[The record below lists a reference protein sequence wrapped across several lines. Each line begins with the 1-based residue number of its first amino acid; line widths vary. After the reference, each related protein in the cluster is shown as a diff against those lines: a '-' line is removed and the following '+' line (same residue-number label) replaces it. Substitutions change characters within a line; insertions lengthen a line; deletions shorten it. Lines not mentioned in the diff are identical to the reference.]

1 VEARITRDGEAP
13 VNPSAEREGTLIPSG
28 FPQILARLCR
38 DRVTGV
44 LRLSQ
49 EELTKSVFLNGGRIV
64 FASSQDPADRL
75 GDLLIARG
83 LITPAQCAE
92 AARQLRPGK
101 RLGTILVEL
110 GFLPA
115 ADLPRWVLEQ
125 VREILFSL
133 FPWDEGTFH
142 LTPGPL
148 PAAEVITLRLST
160 LEVFLRGARRIE
172 KWSVLRPSAEAI
184 RIPYRLTGRHQEFL
198 KDTALHEDERSL
210 LSLLQE
216 EEQMT
221 LEKASVSSGL
231 PTLVVY
237 QIFFALRTLGLLEE
251 VQVAPPGVSAA
262 QHNRGETAAA
272 GGAAAAPT
280 QEPDPGA
287 TIRFA
292 APLSLLREPRSVAP
306 PAPEPPAATS
316 PEGNRTANAPP
327 GPTADPAVQPVILKS
342 AALPSIPAE
351 RGGGAPP
358 RSEPTEAPPPRAS
371 GNVSVP
377 PVPAPARK
385 PEYRVVRVE
394 GDKLDGSGVQHI
406 EEILGTWS
414 RKGYRLAGVVQ
425 GRGSGFFGAAAPSFF
440 VFTRD

>member
-1 VEARITRDGEAP
+1 VIPNAVKEGSLAP
-13 VNPSAEREGTLIPSG
+13 VG
-28 FPQILARLCR
+28 FPQILAEVCR
-38 DRVTGV
+38 DRVTGI

-49 EELTKSVFLNGGRIV
+49 GELTKSVFLNGGRIV

-83 LITPAQCAE
+83 LITPTQCAE
-92 AARQLRPGK
+92 AARQLMPGK

-142 LTPGPL
+142 VTAGPL
-148 PAAEVITLRLST
+148 PSEEVITLRLST
-160 LEVFLRGARRIE
+160 TEVFLRGARRIE

-184 RIPYRLTGRHQEFL
+184 RIPYRLLGRHRELL
-198 KDTALHEDERSL
+198 KDAALQEDERSL

-216 EEQMT
+216 EEELT

-251 VQVAPPGVSAA
+251 VHEAPSGKPEEKDDMRKTEAPAVSTTRSA
-262 QHNRGETAAA
+262 
-272 GGAAAAPT
+272 
-280 QEPDPGA
+280 QEPDTGA
-287 TIRFA
+287 TIRFM
-292 APLSLLREPRSVAP
+292 APPSLLREPRS
-306 PAPEPPAATS
+306 
-316 PEGNRTANAPP
+316 
-327 GPTADPAVQPVILKS
+327 AVQPARETPAPISMEGVGMTVPAPGPADAGVQTVILKI
-342 AALPSIPAE
+342 APVPTTPAE
-351 RGGGAPP
+351 KTGGGV
-358 RSEPTEAPPPRAS
+358 PRAES
-371 GNVSVP
+371 SEAMPTRAFGNVPVP
-377 PVPAPARK
+377 PAPAPARK
-385 PEYRVVRVE
+385 AEYRVVRVE

-406 EEILGTWS
+406 EEILGIWS

-425 GRGSGFFGAAAPSFF
+425 GRGSGFFGASAPSFF